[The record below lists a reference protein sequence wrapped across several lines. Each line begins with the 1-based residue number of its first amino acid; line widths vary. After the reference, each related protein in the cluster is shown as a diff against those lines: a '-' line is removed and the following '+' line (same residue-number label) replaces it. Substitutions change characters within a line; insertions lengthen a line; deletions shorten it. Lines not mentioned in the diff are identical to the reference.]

1 MNRTSRR
8 DARSVS
14 PSIARLD
21 RRIWALAIS
30 VVYVVIGMAY
40 EFRWGPIV
48 RHVPSSWIAPGD
60 LLSDYG
66 TAIQFAQGH
75 FSNVYAPGRGF
86 LSYPGLLVALYP
98 LAAINNI
105 FHGLWVNIKVNNVL
119 VPHPEVLI
127 APHLPSGFWYEGNFG
142 PTTTHGVEQVIQA
155 SAYPYLI
162 FLTLAYSCFA
172 LFACDALAE
181 RLQVDRSR
189 RAVLAIAEAVVLWN
203 VTILFGHPEDAV
215 AVGFAIYALIF
226 AFDERFV
233 GAAWLFGL
241 ALAFQPLAI
250 VTLPILLVMAG
261 RSRALGMAVR
271 GAVPAAVVTAAPLIA
286 SIHNTFHA
294 LIDQPTFPEV
304 SSAHRTPWT
313 FLAPKLGG
321 TGKGTTV
328 GGGLPRTAVLALA
341 AFFGWWARRWRE
353 KPEMMAWALAAVLA
367 IRVYFETVMYSYYVW
382 PVLAVALAVAARGSR
397 RRFGIAVTLAVL
409 TTIIGQWHMP
419 WAEWWLI
426 DVAGIT
432 GLLVA
437 ASRPEPLVASVRPRT
452 QSDRS
457 GRAGRSGRS
466 SGARAYQG
474 GPDRSQQAKPAA
486 KKTAPARG
494 RQPAV
499 AQGRTKSA
507 KAPTRTQGSNAQ
519 TKRPADAAKKRGST
533 GR

>member
-1 MNRTSRR
+1 MSRTTRR
-8 DARSVS
+8 DVRPAGPVM
-14 PSIARLD
+14 ARLD
-21 RRIWALAIS
+21 RRIWPLAVS
-30 VVYVVIGMAY
+30 VVYVVLGLAY
-40 EFRWGPIV
+40 EFRWGPVV

-60 LLSDYG
+60 LMSDYG

-86 LSYPGLLVALYP
+86 LSYPGLLVALFP
-98 LAAINNI
+98 LAAMNNV
-105 FHGLWVNIKVNNVL
+105 FHGLWINIKVNNVL
-119 VPHPEVLI
+119 VPHPEVFI
-127 APHLPSGFWYEGNFG
+127 APHLPSGFWYQGNLG

-181 RLQVDRSR
+181 RLQVPRTR

-203 VTILFGHPEDAV
+203 VTIIFGHPEDAIAV
-215 AVGFAIYALIF
+215 AFAIYALIF

-261 RSRALGMAVR
+261 RRRALGMVVR
-271 GAVPAAVVTAAPLIA
+271 GIVPAAVVTAPPLFA
-286 SIHNTFHA
+286 SFHNTVHA
-294 LIDQPTFPEV
+294 LVSQPTFPEV
-304 SSAHRTPWT
+304 SRAHRTPWT

-321 TGKGTTV
+321 TGKGTKV
-328 GGGLPRTAVLALA
+328 GGGLPRIAVLVLA
-341 AFFGWWARRWRE
+341 AAFGWWAGRWRQ
-353 KPEMMAWALAAVLA
+353 KPEMMAWALALA
-367 IRVYFETVMYSYYVW
+367 FGLRVYLETVMYSYYVW
-382 PVLAVALAVAARGSR
+382 PVLAIALAVAARGSR

-409 TTIIGQWHMP
+409 TTVVGQWHMP

-426 DVAGIT
+426 DVAGVT

-437 ASRPEPLVASVRPRT
+437 ASRPQPLVPAVPAVSAKTR
-452 QSDRS
+452 SDRS
-457 GRAGRSGRS
+457 GRSADASRH
-466 SGARAYQG
+466 QV
-474 GPDRSQQAKPAA
+474 GPDRSQGSKQAA
-486 KKTAPARG
+486 KKTVSARG
-494 RQPAV
+494 RPPAG
-499 AQGRTKSA
+499 AQGRTKSPKVTA
-507 KAPTRTQGSNAQ
+507 GTPGTNAQ
-519 TKRPADAAKKRGST
+519 AKKRAANAAKKRGSP